1 MVAYTALFS
10 HTRKS
15 KNASKSKILWYPKE
29 RVDLKMMHSENNVL
43 TDYELVIVRSL
54 LKESKLVCLYIWNE
68 HPCKFNVL
76 NHA

>member
-10 HTRKS
+10 HTKKS
-15 KNASKSKILWYPKE
+15 KNATKSKILWYPKE

-54 LKESKLVCLYIWNE
+54 LKESKRAFIHME
-68 HPCKFNVL
+68 
-76 NHA
+76 